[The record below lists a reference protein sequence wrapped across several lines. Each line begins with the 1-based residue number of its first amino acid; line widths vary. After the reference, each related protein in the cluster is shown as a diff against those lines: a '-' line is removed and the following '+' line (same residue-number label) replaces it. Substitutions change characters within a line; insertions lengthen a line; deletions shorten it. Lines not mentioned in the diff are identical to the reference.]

1 MSPKVACLPI
11 QRHFDSTYSLEVD
24 SIILPKL
31 SSYKLPVVGGISN
44 FKYLRQLKLSD
55 PMYFEPSRIY
65 ILSASVYAQ
74 IIESQIVKGQS
85 LLQPIALSSKLGW
98 PFTGNLSSSPP
109 RNRSDFRMWAW
120 SQTFGARTRF
130 WRAEDKAVDKK
141 SYSPDEQACEEF
153 YQKTSR
159 QDETDRYIVSLP
171 WKNRENPSSAH
182 VENLH
187 SVALRALNRLVANF
201 AKDGK
206 LKIAYIEF
214 IKEYIDLGHMS
225 LSSNFDSL
233 SKKP

>member
-109 RNRSDFRMWAW
+109 RNRSDFRM
-120 SQTFGARTRF
+120 
-130 WRAEDKAVDKK
+130 
-141 SYSPDEQACEEF
+141 
-153 YQKTSR
+153 
-159 QDETDRYIVSLP
+159 
-171 WKNRENPSSAH
+171 
-182 VENLH
+182 
-187 SVALRALNRLVANF
+187 
-201 AKDGK
+201 
-206 LKIAYIEF
+206 
-214 IKEYIDLGHMS
+214 
-225 LSSNFDSL
+225 
-233 SKKP
+233 